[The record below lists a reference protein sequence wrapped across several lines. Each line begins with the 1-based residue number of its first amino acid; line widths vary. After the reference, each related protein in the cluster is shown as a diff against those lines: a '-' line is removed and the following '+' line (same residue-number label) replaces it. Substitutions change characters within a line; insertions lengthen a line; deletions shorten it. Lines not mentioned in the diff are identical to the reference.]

1 MTGKHVLF
9 VSFIVSKLGMYEELG
24 RRTRHVV
31 QGYGAVVF
39 QIESRVCCEWKM

>member
-1 MTGKHVLF
+1 MTGAKDLF
-9 VSFIVSKLGMYEELG
+9 VSFTVSDLDMYEDLS

-39 QIESRVCCEWKM
+39 QIESGMC